1 VLRRFPLAPRLK
13 RMLATKE
20 ALESAQ
26 WHNVKR

>member
-1 VLRRFPLAPRLK
+1 
-13 RMLATKE
+13 MLATKE